1 MPVLRNTPN
10 MGGRSKKTMQSDD
23 AQAGVVQP
31 TNNTA
36 WAKEQLAPSQH
47 RYCAAFYIRNSTQ

>member
-10 MGGRSKKTMQSDD
+10 MGGQSKKTTQSDD
-23 AQAGVVQP
+23 AQVGVVQP

-36 WAKEQLAPSQH
+36 QAKEQLCPS
-47 RYCAAFYIRNSTQ
+47 